1 MIQFREVEVCRMVR
15 AITWYRD
22 QVSGSDDMWD
32 DYDDLIRKIYQ
43 YGEEMTPE
51 PYIVCESNVLE
62 R

>member
-1 MIQFREVEVCRMVR
+1 MVR